1 MVPLPDSNLEQKQ
14 KHSAILV
21 TASPSE
27 CAVLASRL
35 LPIFEKSSVSH
46 RSLNLSKRTSG
57 WLIACWP
64 IFIFVLNRGRG
75 NTRQMKTKPEKNWK
89 TSFLTDLA
97 QNLASYMKRA
107 QKMSLSHNVSSKAL
121 PSNLKCISPSNKW
134 ENYSADSILFLSYKK
149 KKNYPPLQFQLQYCP
164 SDPIFLG
171 NENKCVTVYASDN
184 RTVV

>member
-1 MVPLPDSNLEQKQ
+1 MVAQPNPNQDQKQ
-14 KHSAILV
+14 KPSAILR
-21 TASPSE
+21 TASLSE

-134 ENYSADSILFLSYKK
+134 ENYSADSILFLIRKRKTTRPYSYC
-149 KKNYPPLQFQLQYCP
+149 YSTAHPIQFC
-164 SDPIFLG
+164 FG
-171 NENKCVTVYASDN
+171 E
-184 RTVV
+184 